1 MKIYPNKKEA
11 TKALIGTSFALLL
24 FAFFGFFDIRSIS
37 TEDSMF
43 TLDWFYWVFKSF
55 SISMFVLLLSVV
67 IFFIK
72 TLLTKK
78 PIIEIS
84 PTGLNDNSSIISLGF
99 IPWSD
104 MERAYLKGMFF
115 TINLKAPEE
124 YLRRVGTLKR
134 IFIKWNLRMGYGQVC
149 ISPILIS
156 HKIKEFLYAFAE
168 YKSVED
174 CEFLNK

>member
-55 SISMFVLLLSVV
+55 SISMFVLLLFAD

-72 TLLTKK
+72 ILLTKK
-78 PIIEIS
+78 PIIEIDAN
-84 PTGLNDNSSIISLGF
+84 GLTDNSSIVSLGF

-104 MERAYLKGMFF
+104 MECAYLKGMFF
-115 TINLKAPEE
+115 TIDLKNPEE
-124 YLRRVGTLKR
+124 YLSRAGTLKR